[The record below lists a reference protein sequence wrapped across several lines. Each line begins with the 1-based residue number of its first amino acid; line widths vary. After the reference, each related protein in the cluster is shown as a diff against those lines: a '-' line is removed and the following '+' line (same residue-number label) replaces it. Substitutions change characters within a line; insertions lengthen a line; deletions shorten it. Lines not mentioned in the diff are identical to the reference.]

1 MITKHLKLLF
11 AGAIILALHLPL
23 SHTLWA
29 QTAVDL
35 DSEFGARLSLTLD
48 KKLARGLHLAIEEEV
63 RFDNNLGAFDRFH
76 TTAALSYKA
85 NDYVKFGVG
94 YAIINPYSSAASAF
108 KSCRHRLMLD
118 VTGSLRF
125 GQWRLSLK
133 ERLQATYRS
142 GEMNE
147 YQNPR
152 TALTLKSRLKLQ
164 YKGMRRM
171 EPYASIEL
179 RHALNAP
186 LVSAYYN
193 GSTYLTEDYYTEGEP
208 GWFLEGYDKV
218 YLNRL
223 RGTLGTEFRLS
234 KHSSIDVALMAD
246 YVMDYVLDANAE
258 GTRLKTYTYETGLV
272 GWLSVA
278 YRYAF

>member
-11 AGAIILALHLPL
+11 VSATILALHPTL

-29 QTAVDL
+29 QTAVSL
-35 DSEFGARLSLTLD
+35 DSELGARLSLTLD

-63 RFDNNLGAFDRFH
+63 RFDNNLAAFDRFH
-76 TTAALSYKA
+76 TTVALSYKA
-85 NDYVKFGVG
+85 NDHVKFGIG
-94 YAIINPYSSAASAF
+94 YALINPYSSAAAAF
-108 KSCRHRLMLD
+108 KSTRHRLMLD
-118 VTGSLRF
+118 ATGSLRF

-142 GEMNE
+142 GEMNQ

-164 YKGMRRM
+164 YKGMRRL
-171 EPYASIEL
+171 EPYAGIEL

-186 LVSAYYN
+186 LISAYYN
-193 GSTYLTEDYYTEGEP
+193 GSSYLTEDYHTEGEP
-208 GWFLEGYDKV
+208 GWFLESYSKK
-218 YLNRL
+218 YINRV
-223 RGTLGTEFRLS
+223 RGTLGAEYRLG
-234 KHSSIDVALMAD
+234 KHSSIDVALLAD
-246 YVMDYVLDANAE
+246 YIMDYVVDANAE

>member
-11 AGAIILALHLPL
+11 VSATILALHPTL

-29 QTAVDL
+29 QTAVSL
-35 DSEFGARLSLTLD
+35 DSELDARLSLTLD

-63 RFDNNLGAFDRFH
+63 RFDNNLAAFDRFH
-76 TTAALSYKA
+76 TTVALSYKA
-85 NDYVKFGVG
+85 NDHVKFGIG
-94 YAIINPYSSAASAF
+94 YALINPYSSAAAAF
-108 KSCRHRLMLD
+108 KSTRHRLMLD
-118 VTGSLRF
+118 ATGSLRF

-142 GEMNE
+142 GEMNQ

-164 YKGMRRM
+164 YKGMRRL
-171 EPYASIEL
+171 EPYAGIEL

-186 LVSAYYN
+186 LISAYYN
-193 GSTYLTEDYYTEGEP
+193 GSSYLTEDYHTEGEP
-208 GWFLEGYDKV
+208 GWFLESYSKK
-218 YLNRL
+218 YINRV
-223 RGTLGTEFRLS
+223 RGTLGAEFRMS
-234 KHSSIDVALMAD
+234 KHSSIDVALLAD
-246 YVMDYVLDANAE
+246 YIMDYVVDANAE